1 MAAAKYQVISAKI
14 KPFNG
19 ERHEREV
26 ITVFCLGQGQVLDKR
41 GVNRMRLDSGGNFI
55 RKM

>member
-1 MAAAKYQVISAKI
+1 MTAAKYQVIFAKI

-26 ITVFCLGQGQVLDKR
+26 ITVFCLGQGQPLDKR
-41 GVNRMRLDSGGNFI
+41 GMNGVGLDNGGNFI
-55 RKM
+55 RKV